1 MTFSSSDPRLKHL
14 YALCV
19 GLGLTWVN
27 YSHFQSL
34 PGLTLVLSNVVVLLG
49 AAPLY
54 FWLKDE
60 QREAIPLMPMTGFFY
75 SVTFGFSGFS
85 RFQKSV
91 WDLWHFQIQDDTFD
105 FALVCVMA
113 GLLSLYLG
121 YYLLAPKLKQKL
133 GQIPYFPFYVKSAKA
148 YAFLAYLG
156 FPVVCLLYWL
166 SRHGVMGDLTLSL
179 QILSQFIF
187 YLLMAA
193 YFRGLLSVSAK
204 VALLLIFMY
213 QFFIGSGFLE
223 GSIGPLI
230 IYLIAI
236 CNLSFAIKREVPWVW
251 MASIV
256 LTIFLI
262 QPIKAELRNQI
273 WQLRSDGTTW
283 ELKQGTTVVDSMMEL
298 NKLLSTRYLSK
309 QEIERVEAKE
319 ILNSSYGRMNRLT
332 TFIEVIDRTP
342 SPQPYRYG
350 ATYAPLLTKWI
361 PRMLWKNKPR
371 ENLGNEWVRTYG
383 LASADDFA
391 YSYNLPWVAEMYMN
405 FGFLGVLGVSFLL
418 GLLFYVLKLMV
429 CKVPNEPSRLAF
441 GVVLATPLM
450 FPESHLSLVLG
461 GIIVQ
466 AILLLLLCYVAS
478 KLFPNW
484 FRASKTMPNSEIG
497 N

>member
-1 MTFSSSDPRLKHL
+1 
-14 YALCV
+14 
-19 GLGLTWVN
+19 
-27 YSHFQSL
+27 
-34 PGLTLVLSNVVVLLG
+34 
-49 AAPLY
+49 
-54 FWLKDE
+54 
-60 QREAIPLMPMTGFFY
+60 
-75 SVTFGFSGFS
+75 
-85 RFQKSV
+85 
-91 WDLWHFQIQDDTFD
+91 
-105 FALVCVMA
+105 
-113 GLLSLYLG
+113 
-121 YYLLAPKLKQKL
+121 
-133 GQIPYFPFYVKSAKA
+133 
-148 YAFLAYLG
+148 
-156 FPVVCLLYWL
+156 
-166 SRHGVMGDLTLSL
+166 
-179 QILSQFIF
+179 
-187 YLLMAA
+187 
-193 YFRGLLSVSAK
+193 
-204 VALLLIFMY
+204 
-213 QFFIGSGFLE
+213 
-223 GSIGPLI
+223 LI